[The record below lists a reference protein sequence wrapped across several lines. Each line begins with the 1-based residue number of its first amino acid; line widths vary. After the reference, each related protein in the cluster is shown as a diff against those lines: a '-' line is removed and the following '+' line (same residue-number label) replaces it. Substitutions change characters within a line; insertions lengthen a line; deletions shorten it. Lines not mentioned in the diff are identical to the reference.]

1 VSDLLWL
8 GLLTISV
15 IVNVI
20 LLEQVQM
27 LNREIDMFLEDCR
40 FWVEEW

>member
-1 VSDLLWL
+1 MSDLLWL

-20 LLEQVQM
+20 LLEQVRM
-27 LNREIDMFLEDCR
+27 LNREIDMFLEDCM
-40 FWVEEW
+40 FWVEE